1 MSPRSIYK
9 YKKINNVISS
19 KIIYKYVHQ
28 EHDCHRFETSMIGK
42 HIIVK
47 SERTISSY
55 QNIQLI
61 NDYYPLINE
70 ENIECLPSK

>member
-9 YKKINNVISS
+9 YKKINNIISS
-19 KIIYKYVHQ
+19 KIIYRYVHQ

-42 HIIVK
+42 YIIVK

-70 ENIECLPSK
+70 ENIE

>member
-19 KIIYKYVHQ
+19 KIIYKYVQQ
-28 EHDCHRFETSMIGK
+28 EHDCHRYETSMIGK

-47 SERTISSY
+47 SKRTIK
-55 QNIQLI
+55 ICI
-61 NDYYPLINE
+61 IT
-70 ENIECLPSK
+70 